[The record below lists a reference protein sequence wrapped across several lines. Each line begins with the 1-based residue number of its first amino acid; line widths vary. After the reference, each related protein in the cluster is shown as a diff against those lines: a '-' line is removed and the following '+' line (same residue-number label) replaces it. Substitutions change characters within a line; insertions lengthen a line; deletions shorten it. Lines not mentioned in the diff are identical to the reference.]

1 MKRHIL
7 WAVLLPF
14 AFLAKMMAQPT
25 ASTPTA
31 GQSYYIYNVGQKQY
45 MAADSEGKLTLSAT
59 GMAIELTQADATVGT
74 WYLTT
79 PSSLVLYWS
88 RRNATVLVC
97 IRSGNWPW

>member
-74 WYLTT
+74 W
-79 PSSLVLYWS
+79 
-88 RRNATVLVC
+88 
-97 IRSGNWPW
+97 